1 MPNVCKK
8 QREKWR
14 HIKDLD
20 IPQCSHGQVELLL
33 GANVSEAVIQQEV
46 RVGQPGQPIA
56 VRTAFGWTLTGAVSD
71 LHPGKHGRTRRAM
84 FIQKGSAA
92 DEELDNML
100 KDWWTTESFGA
111 KYERS
116 VSQSKEDR
124 RAQELLESTTTK
136 LTGNRYETGLL
147 WKTDDDTPFPDSKVM
162 ATKRLHGTERRLI
175 NDQEKAAAY
184 QATIDAYVKKGHA
197 RKLSRE
203 EAQLRLPRRWFLP
216 HHAVTNPNKPGRLR
230 IVFDAAA
237 RSYGTSLNDKLL
249 TGPDLLKNLTG
260 VLLRFR
266 EEKVGMVADIQ
277 EMYHQVRV
285 IEKDRPALSFLWRD
299 LDQTREPD
307 IYEMQVTIF
316 GAKSSPASANYVLQR
331 TVAVHGEDCGLPKK
345 AVETVK
351 NSFYMDDFLR
361 SEEHEDDA
369 LKTTKQVTETLSRGG
384 FHLSKWVSNSRRVLE
399 SIPREER
406 AQPELD
412 LTEAELPTQG
422 ALGVVWDAERDS
434 LSFRF
439 RDSSVPMTKRG
450 VLQRTASIFDPLGI
464 AAPFVIRAKMFM
476 QQLWTKQLDWDDE
489 LDREEQKEW
498 EEWLQE
504 LPALRNI
511 SVPRCLRPTSSDTI
525 ARELHV
531 FCDASEGAF
540 GAVAYLRTTSPDS
553 THHCSFI
560 MSKTRVAPLKRLSI
574 VRLELQAAVLAVRL
588 VDALQKEIPDQVKKV
603 TYWSDSRVVLQYISN
618 ESRRFH
624 TFVSNR
630 VAEIHDLSDKGQ
642 WRHCPGRLNPA
653 DLCSR
658 GETVKE
664 LADNP
669 LWLSGPDFL
678 RRDEE
683 GWPEQLHVQKL
694 AEEDVEVKV
703 GAFATVTVRDPKAA
717 LPTPSK
723 FSSWTKYKRTV
734 AWILRFLRNSKLKG
748 EQKRQRN
755 LGPLTVSELHD
766 AEKTI
771 LQMVHAEA
779 YRTELHQLQA
789 GQQLNKKSGIAD
801 LSPILDAD
809 GILRVGGRLE
819 NAPLDEDARHP
830 ILLPAGSDVA
840 RMIIYETHRQLMHAG
855 AEHTLNEVRQKF
867 WIPRGRSQVKRVLID
882 CAICRKRRARP
893 QPPRMADLPAD
904 RFNTSHPFSFV
915 GIDYF
920 GPLTVRRFRK
930 TEKRY
935 GLLVTC
941 LATRAIHL
949 EVSNS
954 LDTDSFLMAFR
965 RFVARRG
972 RPKKVFSD
980 NGTNL
985 KSGERELREAL
996 TQWNQQRI
1004 SDELSQQQIEWCFNP
1019 PAASHMGGIWER
1031 MIGAVKRAL
1040 SVVLGGEVTTDE
1052 VLSTVFC
1059 EIESM
1064 INSRPLTHVT
1074 DDVRDLTALTPNHYL
1089 LGRGSRCLPP
1099 GVFSSQDLHSRKRW
1113 RYVQA
1118 LTDHLWRRWKREY
1131 LHTLIHRRKW
1141 QADQRNLAVG
1151 DVVLLAE
1158 SDTPRGHWPL
1168 ARVLQVFP
1176 GPDGR
1181 VRAVQLKTAAG
1192 GTYTRPATKVA
1203 LLELAP
1209 SPPQPSH

>member
-1 MPNVCKK
+1 
-8 QREKWR
+8 
-14 HIKDLD
+14 
-20 IPQCSHGQVELLL
+20 
-33 GANVSEAVIQQEV
+33 
-46 RVGQPGQPIA
+46 
-56 VRTAFGWTLTGAVSD
+56 
-71 LHPGKHGRTRRAM
+71 M

-162 ATKRLHGTERRLI
+162 ATKRLHGTERRLV

-203 EAQLRLPRRWFLP
+203 EAQLRLPRCWFLP
-216 HHAVTNPNKPGRLR
+216 HHAVTNPNKPGRFR

-266 EEKVGMVADIQ
+266 EEKVGMAADIQ

-331 TVAVHGEDCGLPKK
+331 TVADHGEDCGLPKK

-399 SIPREER
+399 SIPREKR

-422 ALGVVWDAERDS
+422 ALGVVWDAEKDS

-450 VLQRTASIFDPLGI
+450 GLQRTASISDPLGI

-489 LDREEQKEW
+489 LD
-498 EEWLQE
+498 
-504 LPALRNI
+504 
-511 SVPRCLRPTSSDTI
+511 
-525 ARELHV
+525 H
-531 FCDASEGAF
+531 
-540 GAVAYLRTTSPDS
+540 S

-678 RRDEE
+678 RGDEE

-771 LQMVHAEA
+771 LQMVQAEA
-779 YRTELHQLQA
+779 YRAELHQLQA

-801 LSPILDAD
+801 L
-809 GILRVGGRLE
+809 
-819 NAPLDEDARHP
+819 
-830 ILLPAGSDVA
+830 
-840 RMIIYETHRQLMHAG
+840 
-855 AEHTLNEVRQKF
+855 
-867 WIPRGRSQVKRVLID
+867 
-882 CAICRKRRARP
+882 
-893 QPPRMADLPAD
+893 
-904 RFNTSHPFSFV
+904 FV

-996 TQWNQQRI
+996 TQWNQQKI

-1074 DDVRDLTALTPNHYL
+1074 DDGLTAESAPYS
-1089 LGRGSRCLPP
+1089 SRR
-1099 GVFSSQDLHSRKRW
+1099 Q
-1113 RYVQA
+1113 
-1118 LTDHLWRRWKREY
+1118 
-1131 LHTLIHRRKW
+1131 
-1141 QADQRNLAVG
+1141 
-1151 DVVLLAE
+1151 
-1158 SDTPRGHWPL
+1158 
-1168 ARVLQVFP
+1168 QV
-1176 GPDGR
+1176 
-1181 VRAVQLKTAAG
+1181 
-1192 GTYTRPATKVA
+1192 
-1203 LLELAP
+1203 
-1209 SPPQPSH
+1209 